1 MKSDPE
7 FSTLVDA
14 LRADLPSERESAR
27 LRARLSALGVAA
39 STGISTT
46 AAAAAGAAA
55 KTSASGAGV
64 AAQVGTWSLA
74 AKVGAVA
81 ALSASAVVVPSWV
94 ISTRA
99 STHHGESGAANAA
112 APAHGAAARPLRTN
126 PSSTRALGQ
135 SPSEVAGP
143 PAPVDLRSL
152 ENGAAPTRTA
162 ASTLQSSS
170 PSAAGGSAARTAVAA
185 RAPSRDSALGSAD
198 SVAEFQPA
206 SDAPDVQATTL
217 REETRLIDGALAA
230 LRAHDAAAARARLAE
245 HARRYPSGLLYR
257 ERVRAERKLEE
268 ITNSKDGP

>member
-27 LRARLSALGVAA
+27 LRARLSALGLAA

-46 AAAAAGAAA
+46 AAAAAGGAA
-55 KTSASGAGV
+55 KTSAAGAGV

-81 ALSASAVVVPSWV
+81 ALSASAVIVPSWV
-94 ISTRA
+94 ISTRT
-99 STHHGESGAANAA
+99 STHHGESGAA

-126 PSSTRALGQ
+126 PSATRALGQ

-162 ASTLQSSS
+162 ASTLPSSS
-170 PSAAGGSAARTAVAA
+170 PSAAGGNAARLAVAA
-185 RAPSRDSALGSAD
+185 RAPSSDSALGSAD
-198 SVAEFQPA
+198 SVAEFEPA
-206 SDAPDVQATTL
+206 RDAPGVQATTL

-230 LRAHDAAAARARLAE
+230 LRAHDTAGARARLAE